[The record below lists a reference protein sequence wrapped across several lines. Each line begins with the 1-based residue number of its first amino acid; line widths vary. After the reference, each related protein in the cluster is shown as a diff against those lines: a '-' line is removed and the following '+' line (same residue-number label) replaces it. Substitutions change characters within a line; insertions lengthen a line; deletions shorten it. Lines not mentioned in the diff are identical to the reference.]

1 MLSVYRSIFFSNLS
15 SACIPPLHPPLHPP
29 FFVFIDFLEDPKSSR
44 LLFWIK
50 ISPGKNLLQ
59 GAQGEGR
66 LLQAH
71 LLKRRS
77 SREKQPAAQPRFHQ
91 HLRETLQCFRRHQL
105 FCIEFAFFCRVLSMF
120 CSLQR
125 FGPRFQC
132 LGSTLIFRVGGR
144 KEQKKQEKQESKVGD
159 SKPAD
164 TKMQRHPK
172 RTILTSFFL
181 PQSIS
186 LLFKKKKKPWR
197 R

>member
-29 FFVFIDFLEDPKSSR
+29 FFVFIDFFGRPK
-44 LLFWIK
+44 I
-50 ISPGKNLLQ
+50 Q
-59 GAQGEGR
+59 
-66 LLQAH
+66 QAII
-71 LLKRRS
+71 LDQDIPRQESAAGSLAGGTSVVGTPSKRRRG

-91 HLRETLQCFRRHQL
+91 HLRETVQCFRRHQL
-105 FCIEFAFFCRVLSMF
+105 FCIEFTFFCRVLSMF

-172 RTILTSFFL
+172 RTILTSFFA
-181 PQSIS
+181 SIN
-186 LLFKKKKKPWR
+186 FPTI
-197 R
+197 